1 MQANNKNE
9 FAITLG
15 KKIAIIRKAKG
26 FTQTRLAEIAGFD
39 RMTIALIETGKKNP
53 SMATI
58 YQLSLALSV
67 EPSEFFVGL

>member
-1 MQANNKNE
+1 MKALDKDDFSNR
-9 FAITLG
+9 LG

-67 EPSEFFVGL
+67 EPSEFFAGL